1 MRHKRTAMIT
11 TLGEITGRTTS
22 TLPNNKI
29 IKEAQRNMCMSASFW
44 GKIKSGKI
52 PYIFK
57 DDELVEANY
66 TETMLSLNKGSGNT
80 VFLDHL
86 LAGTPAAE
94 EKNKKEKPLTLRTDK
109 IYWATNEEYS
119 ELNEIIKNAA
129 AAERLKQSYLKKIE
143 NFK

>member
-1 MRHKRTAMIT
+1 MIIT
-11 TLGEITGRTTS
+11 QTLTLGEITGRTTS

-57 DDELVEANY
+57 NDELVEANY

-80 VFLDHL
+80 VLLDHL
-86 LAGTPAAE
+86 LAGTPAGKE
-94 EKNKKEKPLTLRTDK
+94 EKKEKPLTLRADK
-109 IYWATNEEYS
+109 IYWATNEEYTD
-119 ELNEIIKNAA
+119 LNEIMKNAA

-143 NFK
+143 KFK

>member
-1 MRHKRTAMIT
+1 MIT

-66 TETMLSLNKGSGNT
+66 TETMLSLNKGSG
-80 VFLDHL
+80 
-86 LAGTPAAE
+86 GSG
-94 EKNKKEKPLTLRTDK
+94 K